1 MGMTKK
7 CGKCKSPLI
16 IGENTTKA
24 RLKNYDLACRSCVN
38 LYNAERSRILWQK
51 RRNESLPGVYMIFE
65 NDILVYIGESFHV
78 YNRIWSHF
86 HTSPKSKDAIG
97 IDKKN
102 KQKYECIQLCVEE
115 NLHKRLAMELE
126 LVGEYKPKYNSPYK
140 NIYLDNPSVYPL
152 VDDEI
157 LLKERVLDFLDFD
170 TFAINGF

>member
-1 MGMTKK
+1 MTKT
-7 CGKCKSPLI
+7 CGKCKNPLI

-24 RLKNYDLACRSCVN
+24 RLKNYDLTCRSCVN
-38 LYNAERSRILWQK
+38 IYNAKRNRTLWKK
-51 RRNESLPGVYMIFE
+51 RNSESFPGVYMIFE
-65 NDILVYIGESFHV
+65 DNILVYIGESSRV

-86 HTSPKSKDAIG
+86 HTSPNSKSFIG
-97 IDKKN
+97 VDKKRKN
-102 KQKYECIQLCVEE
+102 DYECFQLCVED

-140 NIYLDNPSVYPL
+140 NIYADNPIVYPL

-157 LLKERVLDFLDFD
+157 LLKKRVLESLDFD